1 MQQSTLKLIASAS
14 LAALVL
20 TACGEQTVEEDAADA
35 GAAGTTVEALP
46 GTDTLAS
53 NPVDQGP
60 ILDVPENTI
69 EYFETSVGDR
79 VLFDTDGAVL
89 DADDQAI
96 LTFQADWMLR
106 YPDRTA
112 TIEGHADERGT
123 REYNLALGARR
134 AQAVFDYLVSLGVDP
149 ARLNVVSFGK
159 ERPVSICSDEIC
171 WSQNRRGT
179 TVIDPAGL
187 G

>member
-79 VLFDTDGAVL
+79 VLFGTDSAVL

-106 YPDRTA
+106 YADRTA

-123 REYNLALGARR
+123 REYNLALGAHR